1 MDAPHVYSR
10 NGRERPLRARR
21 GRGRRRVETMHDDA
35 NYLALV
41 EEAEAAVA
49 GKAKRPKLADEGS
62 YTAALKGSHS
72 FVWQQQQQQQQKQK
86 QQRRTPN
93 QPIYNSKSDFR
104 SSIWSKEGGGKGEEI
119 PERACPCGSGTCSV
133 LTSATAKNP
142 GRKFYRCPLRAVEN
156 GGCNFFEWCDSPS
169 SSIPTAPSTT
179 NYQSGSSAPELPC
192 PCGAG
197 SCPVLTTKTGKNV
210 GRQYYRCPAD
220 GNGSCGFFKWCDDHI
235 SVASQPSLAL
245 QKRSLNN
252 SLGSQLSNE
261 KSSSSCFKCGQKGHW
276 AKDCPNQ
283 SSDSYADKAGSRF
296 VSSTSGTCFK
306 CGKPGHWSRDC
317 PNQKSGAAFVRTN
330 CSNAFR
336 SC

>member
-35 NYLALV
+35 NFLALV
-41 EEAEAAVA
+41 EEAEAAAA

-72 FVWQQQQQQQQKQK
+72 FVWQQQQQQQQQKQK
-86 QQRRTPN
+86 QQQQRRTPN
-93 QPIYNSKSDFR
+93 QPIYDTKSDFR
-104 SSIWSKEGGGKGEEI
+104 SSSWSKEGAGKERRFRRGRALEI
-119 PERACPCGSGTCSV
+119 
-133 LTSATAKNP
+133 
-142 GRKFYRCPLRAVEN
+142 

-261 KSSSSCFKCGQKGHW
+261 ESSSSCFKCGQKGHW

-283 SSDSYADKAGSRF
+283 SLDSYADKGGSRF